1 MENHPNRNWKRNS
14 ISQCFIFQENSDL
27 SLLIPGTGSDVE
39 SQNAASHPAFG
50 SYQRWTGE
58 KQP

>member
-1 MENHPNRNWKRNS
+1 MESHPSQNRKRNS
-14 ISQCFIFQENSDL
+14 ISVCFIFQENSDL

-58 KQP
+58 RQP